1 MNETIKDLA
10 SIPVNIWNDY
20 ADGDVTYMYV
30 EEYEVIT
37 DKDKEAILKRVALA
51 LNKEF
56 KNVVFTFNKDKVQ
69 MDVKNLSH
77 KTWEKLYSKLHSK
90 LNGFKLKYKQDRKSV
105 V

>member
-30 EEYEVIT
+30 EECEVIT
-37 DKDKEAILKRVALA
+37 DKEKEVILKKVALA

-69 MDVKNLSH
+69 MDVENLSH
-77 KTWEKLYSKLHSK
+77 KTWEKLYSKL
-90 LNGFKLKYKQDRKSV
+90 NGFKLKYKHTPIDIYSES
-105 V
+105 